1 MSFELIPVGRYQA
14 SLYLNFI
21 NDESVSALWQELIDT
36 LPWRQEHIRLFGRER
51 AIPRLQCWIG
61 DVHAVYRYSGLTL
74 QPEPWPP
81 HLAALKQ
88 RLEQKTRHSFNSV
101 LCNLYRDG
109 QDSMGW
115 HSDDEAELG
124 PAPVIASFTLG
135 ATRRFQ
141 FRDRHNRHDRITLD
155 LPHNSLLLMPAG
167 LQAEWQH
174 QVPKTRRPT
183 GERINLTFRY
193 VYPLAAAND

>member
-1 MSFELIPVGRYQA
+1 MRFESIYLGRFELR
-14 SLYLNFI
+14 LYRDLLGI
-21 NDESVSALWQELIDT
+21 DSVDVLWRELIDT

-61 DVHAVYRYSGLTL
+61 DVSAIYRYSGLTL
-74 QPEPWPP
+74 HPEPWPP
-81 HLAALKQ
+81 HLWALKLQ
-88 RLEQKTRHSFNSV
+88 LETTAGQAFNSV
-101 LCNLYRDG
+101 LCNRYRNG

-115 HSDDEAELG
+115 HSDNEPELG
-124 PAPVIASFTLG
+124 PAPVIASVTLG

-141 FRDRHNRHDRITLD
+141 FRARHDRQERLSID

-174 QVPKTRRPT
+174 QVPKTRRRQE
-183 GERINLTFRY
+183 ERLNLTFRY
-193 VYPLAAAND
+193 VFPESAAND